1 MPRGPQGGAWPVVL
15 PAFIFP
21 GMRILVLGASGGC
34 GRWLVRLATERGH
47 QVTALVRGPA
57 RFEPPSGVAVVRGEA
72 TAAPVLDAAV
82 RGHDVVLSALGLRR
96 AGRSP
101 WAPLRSPPDLTARVA
116 EALVA
121 AMHRH
126 GVRRIVAVSAGG
138 VGDSHAQ
145 LSAPV
150 RWLVA
155 AGNVAVAYRDL
166 AGMEA
171 VLAGSGLD
179 WLVVRPV
186 TLTDGAPTGLARP
199 VRRYTLASTVRR
211 ADVAAYMLAAA
222 ERALPHEDR
231 RVLLGR

>member
-1 MPRGPQGGAWPVVL
+1 MPRGRRCGAWPVAA
-15 PAFIFP
+15 PAFIFS
-21 GMRILVLGASGGC
+21 GVRILVLGASGGC

-47 QVTALVRGPA
+47 QVTALVRA
-57 RFEPPSGVAVVRGEA
+57 RTAVEPPPGVTVVRGDV
-72 TAAPVLDAAV
+72 TDPGTLDAAV
-82 RGHDVVLSALGLRR
+82 RGQSAVLSGLGLRR

-101 WAPLRSPPDLTARVA
+101 WAPLRSPPDLTTRVA
-116 EALVA
+116 EALVP
-121 AMHRH
+121 AMRRH
-126 GVRRIVAVSAGG
+126 GVRRVVAVSAGG
-138 VGDSHAQ
+138 VGDSRAQ

-150 RWLVA
+150 RWLVG
-155 AGNVAVAYRDL
+155 AGNVAVAYRHL

-186 TLTDGAPTGLARP
+186 TLTAGAPTGLARP

-211 ADVAAYMLAAA
+211 ADVAAFMLAAA